1 MTRLP
6 MLNARKLVAAL
17 KRAGFEETHY
27 KGSHLYLHHPKKDL
41 ETCVPMHGGD
51 LGRDLIRAIL
61 RQTQLTE
68 TEIRALL

>member
-6 MLNARKLVAAL
+6 TLSARKVVAAL
-17 KRAGFEETHY
+17 KRAGFEEIHF
-27 KGSHLYLHHPKKDL
+27 KGSHLYLHHPGKDL

-51 LGRDLIRAIL
+51 LGRNLMRAIL

-68 TEIRALL
+68 AEFHELL